1 MQSNMYP
8 RAKVFFGFLFAPLV
22 GAGLLAITF
31 IMSTLVQG
39 DSTFRI
45 GEAVGILLLFLVA
58 GWILFAVPALG
69 LAVLA
74 LRLEVTRGR
83 ADQLKMALLGGLLAA
98 VWTALASFT
107 NAGLVLLCAV
117 LAAISAWCVSR
128 WLLPTPLAQSTQADL
143 EPRPLISR

>member
-1 MQSNMYP
+1 MQSNRYP
-8 RAKVFFGFLFAPLV
+8 RARVFFGFLFAPLV
-22 GAGLLAITF
+22 GASLLAITF
-31 IMSTLVQG
+31 IISTLVHG

-45 GEAVGILLLFLVA
+45 GETVGFLLLFLVA

-74 LRLEVTRGR
+74 LRLEVTRCR

-98 VWTALASFT
+98 LWTALVIFT
-107 NAGLVLLCAV
+107 SIVQVLFSAG

-128 WLLPTPLAQSTQADL
+128 WLLPTPLAQSAQTDL